1 MADYLSAELY
11 KVVHRKYTWI
21 ALGLF
26 LGCVVLLTALWWA
39 TNSHGGFVPLSGA
52 LYTLVMLLS
61 VGLYAPLITTDL
73 VFSEQ
78 YKIGTLKNEIS
89 YGIPRSRIYLGK
101 LVLEIAVA
109 VLACA
114 LAVGLSSALLGKTA
128 DMVLGALIDLV
139 MGIPHMLLL
148 ILISF
153 ACGRGF
159 LGVVVGISLT
169 HWTSL
174 ARLIRAEVIALRE
187 SPYIQ
192 IAGKLGAGK
201 WEIARVHM
209 LPHLVPQFVTGLI
222 LLFPH
227 AILHEAS
234 ITFLGFGLMPE
245 QAAIGIIL
253 SESMGQLVMGKW
265 WLALFPGLCLVAV
278 VVMFQKL
285 GQSVCDVLDPGRGHR

>member
-26 LGCVVLLTALWWA
+26 LGWVVLLTALWWA

-52 LYTLVMLLS
+52 LHTLVMLLP

-114 LAVGLSSALLGKTA
+114 LAVGLYLALCVPTLPLEADPDGMLMAETGRMWELVGRCLLSAFPLWLGAQGVAHLCFFLFRGGVAAPFAAVGVVAGIPGLLKLLG
-128 DMVLGALIDLV
+128 
-139 MGIPHMLLL
+139 LLL
-148 ILISF
+148 NPL
-153 ACGRGF
+153 F
-159 LGVVVGISLT
+159 LT
-169 HWTSL
+169 
-174 ARLIRAEVIALRE
+174 ALRRFTLVAPMDSWDYPIWE
-187 SPYIQ
+187 CWLI
-192 IAGKLGAGK
+192 GLGWLA
-201 WEIARVHM
+201 AST
-209 LPHLVPQFVTGLI
+209 LLGL
-222 LLFPH
+222 LLFQRRE
-227 AILHEAS
+227 IN
-234 ITFLGFGLMPE
+234 
-245 QAAIGIIL
+245 
-253 SESMGQLVMGKW
+253 
-265 WLALFPGLCLVAV
+265 
-278 VVMFQKL
+278 
-285 GQSVCDVLDPGRGHR
+285 

>member
-114 LAVGLSSALLGKTA
+114 LAVGLYLALCVPTLPLEADPDGMLMAETGRMWEMVGRCLLSAFPLWLGAQGVTHLCFFLFRGGVAAPFAAVGVVAGIPGLLKLLG
-128 DMVLGALIDLV
+128 
-139 MGIPHMLLL
+139 LLL
-148 ILISF
+148 NPL
-153 ACGRGF
+153 F
-159 LGVVVGISLT
+159 LT
-169 HWTSL
+169 
-174 ARLIRAEVIALRE
+174 ALRRFTLVAPMDNWDYPIWE
-187 SPYIQ
+187 CWLI
-192 IAGKLGAGK
+192 GLGWLA
-201 WEIARVHM
+201 AST
-209 LPHLVPQFVTGLI
+209 LLGL
-222 LLFPH
+222 LLFQRRE
-227 AILHEAS
+227 IN
-234 ITFLGFGLMPE
+234 
-245 QAAIGIIL
+245 
-253 SESMGQLVMGKW
+253 
-265 WLALFPGLCLVAV
+265 
-278 VVMFQKL
+278 
-285 GQSVCDVLDPGRGHR
+285 

>member
-78 YKIGTLKNEIS
+78 YKTGTLKNEIS

-114 LAVGLSSALLGKTA
+114 LAVGLYLALCVPTLPLEAGPGRHAHGGDKPDVGPGGPVPAVRLSPVAGGPGWLTCAFSCSAAAWRLPSPPSAWWPGIPGLLRLLG
-128 DMVLGALIDLV
+128 
-139 MGIPHMLLL
+139 LLL
-148 ILISF
+148 NPL
-153 ACGRGF
+153 F
-159 LGVVVGISLT
+159 LT
-169 HWTSL
+169 
-174 ARLIRAEVIALRE
+174 ALRRFTLVAPMDNWDYPIWE
-187 SPYIQ
+187 CWLI
-192 IAGKLGAGK
+192 GLGWLA
-201 WEIARVHM
+201 AST
-209 LPHLVPQFVTGLI
+209 LLGL
-222 LLFPH
+222 LLFQRRE
-227 AILHEAS
+227 IN
-234 ITFLGFGLMPE
+234 
-245 QAAIGIIL
+245 
-253 SESMGQLVMGKW
+253 
-265 WLALFPGLCLVAV
+265 
-278 VVMFQKL
+278 
-285 GQSVCDVLDPGRGHR
+285 

>member
-114 LAVGLSSALLGKTA
+114 LAVGL
-128 DMVLGALIDLV
+128 
-139 MGIPHMLLL
+139 
-148 ILISF
+148 
-153 ACGRGF
+153 
-159 LGVVVGISLT
+159 
-169 HWTSL
+169 
-174 ARLIRAEVIALRE
+174 
-187 SPYIQ
+187 Y
-192 IAGKLGAGK
+192 
-201 WEIARVHM
+201 
-209 LPHLVPQFVTGLI
+209 
-222 LLFPH
+222 
-227 AILHEAS
+227 
-234 ITFLGFGLMPE
+234 
-245 QAAIGIIL
+245 
-253 SESMGQLVMGKW
+253 
-265 WLALFPGLCLVAV
+265 LALCVPTLPLEADPDGMLMAETGRMWELVGRCPPFPCGWE
-278 VVMFQKL
+278 
-285 GQSVCDVLDPGRGHR
+285 PRGWLTCAFSCSAAAWRLPSPPSAWWPESRGCSSCWGCC